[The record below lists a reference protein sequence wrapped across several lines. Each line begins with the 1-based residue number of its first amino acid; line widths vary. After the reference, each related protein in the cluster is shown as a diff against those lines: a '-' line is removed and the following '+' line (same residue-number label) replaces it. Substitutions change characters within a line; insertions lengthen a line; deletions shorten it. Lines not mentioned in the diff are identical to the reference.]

1 MKSIIRPNYVAQ
13 LLGISRTTLWR
24 LCKDK
29 DQGFPERIQLT
40 KGTVGFFLAD
50 IESWLETRPKADL
63 KGDAR

>member
-1 MKSIIRPNYVAQ
+1 MKIIRPNHVTQ

-29 DQGFPERIQLT
+29 HEGFPERIQLT

-50 IESWLETRPKADL
+50 IEDWLETRPKADT
-63 KGDAR
+63 KGELR